1 MFLVLILVSNSL
13 TFQIILQEN
22 EAKKGE
28 KKANGSAHHPPL
40 QTASTN
46 VRALIEEKIN
56 QKRNFMPQTTVQNS
70 TLETTTQPQGQTFT
84 FQASQPSN
92 QPQSSNFI
100 TQVSPILS
108 PVSQETPIFNSFP
121 PTSQS
126 SDLNSLT
133 NNFDAQ
139 SCDILKKLDLK
150 EHFRVPH
157 PPAEKHRRHSDSDH
171 FIHPKRPC
179 TTFTSSALA
188 DLLRSRVVAKRT
200 CRTGSDPGES
210 LSLDTPAFSDIP
222 DSLTSVSVNDL
233 PKFSALVPSSLGNTI
248 DDTSSDLPQHDFTAI
263 TPEDTALPVLS
274 AEDIPEAQPMIM
286 SMRDISELDTQCLD
300 RNVFFDTTNNDL
312 GVSQSFPEISV
323 SELEMMQFTS
333 VPASAAPAPIEI
345 KPSNGEKARAGEDS
359 NDDDVF
365 LSPTSLPTSPMKL
378 KKKRRP
384 EVIFISCF
392 IYLLIFSLR
401 TLN

>member
-1 MFLVLILVSNSL
+1 MFKFKTCFNYYCNKEFCFPI
-13 TFQIILQEN
+13 QQEN
-22 EAKKGE
+22 EAKKND
-28 KKANGSAHHPPL
+28 KKANGAHHPPL

-56 QKRNFMPQTTVQNS
+56 QKRNFMPQTTAVQGS
-70 TLETTTQPQGQTFT
+70 TALETNTQPQGQTFN
-84 FQASQPSN
+84 FQTSQASN
-92 QPQSSNFI
+92 QPQNSNFI

-126 SDLNSLT
+126 SDLDSLT
-133 NNFDAQ
+133 NNNFDVQ

-210 LSLDTPAFSDIP
+210 LSLDTPAFSDFT
-222 DSLTSVSVNDL
+222 DSLSSVNDL
-233 PKFSALVPSSLGNTI
+233 PKFSSLVPSSLGNSM
-248 DDTSSDLPQHDFTAI
+248 DDTSSDLPQHDLTAI
-263 TPEDTALPVLS
+263 TPEDAALPVLS

-286 SMRDISELDTQCLD
+286 SMRDISELDTHCLE
-300 RNVFFDTTNNDL
+300 RNVFFDTSNNDL
-312 GVSQSFPEISV
+312 GVSQTFPEISV

-333 VPASAAPAPIEI
+333 VPTSSAPTSSEVKPI
-345 KPSNGEKARAGEDS
+345 NGEKARGGEDS

-384 EVIFISCF
+384 EVNIYIFYF
-392 IYLLIFSLR
+392 ELLFNI
-401 TLN
+401 T

>member
-1 MFLVLILVSNSL
+1 M
-13 TFQIILQEN
+13 
-22 EAKKGE
+22 
-28 KKANGSAHHPPL
+28 

-56 QKRNFMPQTTVQNS
+56 QKRNFMPQSGQNQTTVQNTSVES
-70 TLETTTQPQGQTFT
+70 TRPQGQAFN
-84 FQASQPSN
+84 FQTSHVSN
-92 QPQSSNFI
+92 QQQSSNFI
-100 TQVSPILS
+100 AQVSPILS

-126 SDLNSLT
+126 SDLDSLSD

-150 EHFRVPH
+150 EQFRVPH

-179 TTFTSSALA
+179 TTYTSSALA

-210 LSLDTPAFSDIP
+210 LSLDTPSFSELS
-222 DSLTSVSVNDL
+222 DSLSSVSVNDL
-233 PKFSALVPSSLGNTI
+233 PKFSSLVPSSLSNTI
-248 DDTSSDLPQHDFTAI
+248 DDTSSDLPQHDLTAI
-263 TPEDTALPVLS
+263 TPEDAALPVLS

-286 SMRDISELDTQCLD
+286 GMRDISELDPQCLE
-300 RNVFFDTTNNDL
+300 RNVFFDASNNDL
-312 GVSQSFPEISV
+312 GVSQTFPEISV

-333 VPASAAPAPIEI
+333 VPTTAPTDNEV
-345 KPSNGEKARAGEDS
+345 KPVNGDKAKAGDDS

-384 EVIFISCF
+384 EVIFYIIKCK
-392 IYLLIFSLR
+392 
-401 TLN
+401 

>member
-1 MFLVLILVSNSL
+1 MVIP
-13 TFQIILQEN
+13 FQQEN
-22 EAKKGE
+22 EAKKSD
-28 KKANGSAHHPPL
+28 KKANGAHHPPL

-56 QKRNFMPQTTVQNS
+56 QKRNFMPQSTTHQSS
-70 TLETTTQPQGQTFT
+70 TALETNTQPQGQTFN
-84 FQASQPSN
+84 FQTSQASN
-92 QPQSSNFI
+92 QPQNSNFI

-126 SDLNSLT
+126 SDLDSLT
-133 NNFDAQ
+133 NNNFDAQ

-157 PPAEKHRRHSDSDH
+157 PPVEKHRRHSDSDH

-210 LSLDTPAFSDIP
+210 LSLDTPAFTDFT
-222 DSLTSVSVNDL
+222 DSLSSVSVNDL
-233 PKFSALVPSSLGNTI
+233 PKFSSLVPSSLGNAM
-248 DDTSSDLPQHDFTAI
+248 DDTSSDLPQHDLTAI
-263 TPEDTALPVLS
+263 TPEDAALPVLS

-286 SMRDISELDTQCLD
+286 GMRDISELDTQCLE
-300 RNVFFDTTNNDL
+300 RNVFFDTSNNDL
-312 GVSQSFPEISV
+312 GVSQTFPEISV

-333 VPASAAPAPIEI
+333 VPTSSATTSSEV
-345 KPSNGEKARAGEDS
+345 KPVNGEKARGGEDS

-384 EVIFISCF
+384 EVNIFIF
-392 IYLLIFSLR
+392 NLK
-401 TLN
+401 